1 MEKVSP
7 GAYVRNFTVFF
18 FIHFPCNLKFLK
30 CQIQL
35 AVLLILFS
43 LWTLRGFV
51 RKVCCYVF
59 FIFCFFL
66 QELRTSAI
74 AKPLELN
81 ELENGIKKSV
91 ISVQVIK
98 QCLKK
103 VYIKLLMAI
112 VCININPAAIFAL
125 GL

>member
-1 MEKVSP
+1 MSNSISYIFKYCFHR
-7 GAYVRNFTVFF
+7 G
-18 FIHFPCNLKFLK
+18 
-30 CQIQL
+30 
-35 AVLLILFS
+35 LLEAS
-43 LWTLRGFV
+43 LGKSVATF
-51 RKVCCYVF
+51 F
-59 FIFCFFL
+59 FIFCIFL

-103 VYIKLLMAI
+103 VYFNLLMAI
-112 VCININPAAIFAL
+112 VSININPAVIFAL